1 MTSHPSR
8 NNRELRDNANEPIRF
23 LLISNMYPGRHHLFF
38 GIFVRN
44 TEKGLVEN
52 GIEVDRIVI
61 SDKSRK
67 IFEKIWKYLIFYLKI
82 LTAQFNHYDVMQSS
96 YPSHTYLPFFPE
108 IGETSLCCAL
118 AWTGS
123 PWGCGPGH
131 VSSRG

>member
-67 IFEKIWKYLIFYLKI
+67 IFEKIWKVAIFLFHGFFYVFSSFLFLYFILLLFFILFFFKICLI
-82 LTAQFNHYDVMQSS
+82 
-96 YPSHTYLPFFPE
+96 
-108 IGETSLCCAL
+108 
-118 AWTGS
+118 
-123 PWGCGPGH
+123 
-131 VSSRG
+131 